1 MKGILVLAV
10 VAALSAGLV
19 PVAADDYLGDFTCPP
34 EGPTWGSY
42 IPEQQGF
49 NYSIYVGVAY
59 PTGLLKNEGRF
70 LIGMDWYGPSDFPF
84 NANSAVGV
92 SMEWSQ
98 LQTDRGRDFDWIPVL
113 ANWRQYFK
121 WGAARPFVTLGAGVI
136 VTDIAAHYVGW
147 IDGINFGW
155 TGGIGLSLSNTI
167 YLQGRFIG
175 GKNPSDSGVVAVDFG
190 YRF

>member
-10 VAALSAGLV
+10 VAALHVGVV
-19 PVAADDYLGDFTCPP
+19 PAAAEDYFGSFACPP
-34 EGPTWGSY
+34 GGADWGSY
-42 IPEQQGF
+42 IPEQLGY

-59 PTGLLKNEGRF
+59 PTGLLWNEGRF

-92 SMEWSQ
+92 SMEWSK
-98 LQTDRGRDFDWIPVL
+98 LQTTQGRDFDWIPVL
-113 ANWRQYFK
+113 GNWRQYWK
-121 WGAARPFVTLGAGVI
+121 WGAGRPFVTLGAGVI
-136 VTDIAAHYVGW
+136 VTSMSLHDVGW

-155 TGGIGLSLSNTI
+155 TGGIGLSFSDKM

-175 GKNPSDSGVVAVDFG
+175 GKDPSDSGVVAVDFG